1 MRNLILTVILILLPL
16 HSFGQGGEIIDAVK
30 RYNSTLIKV
39 YSTLNLNL
47 LKDVATVDEMSRIFP
62 VVQALVNQNSIMIAQ
77 QRYFEVR
84 DARIKGKK
92 AEVITEEIW
101 FYWWQ
106 DKKNNTITR
115 PPREA
120 YYKIKYHLI
129 KDRKTWK
136 VDKLEEIK

>member
-1 MRNLILTVILILLPL
+1 MRNVILTIILILLPI
-16 HSFGQGGEIIDAVK
+16 HSFGQKTEVIDAVK
-30 RYNSTLIKV
+30 RYNSILIKV

-47 LKDVATVDEMSRIFP
+47 LKDVATVDEMSRVFP
-62 VVQALVNQNSIMIAQ
+62 VVQALVNQNSIMVAQ

-84 DARIKGKK
+84 DVQIKGEK
-92 AEVITEEIW
+92 AQVITEEIW

-115 PPREA
+115 APREA

-129 KDRKTWK
+129 KDKKIWK